1 MCVELIVEV
10 DDLGV
15 VLNGNDGLD
24 VDEVG
29 GNLGGADAGTK
40 VGEGFGERGGVNCS
54 IDLPGL
60 YDG

>member
-29 GNLGGADAGTK
+29 GDLGGADAGTK
-40 VGEGFGERGGVNCS
+40 VCEGFWESGSVNCGV
-54 IDLPGL
+54 DLPGL